1 MAKRKTHRKSKPMAR
16 RKPDGKSS
24 VSRPVAYITRTS
36 VCMPNA
42 PVENDEVEAILGQVG
57 ERPSRARRIVQRS
70 NGIRRR
76 HYVIDPATGEPNYTN
91 AALTAEAIRGLLGR
105 GFTLDDMACLVCG
118 TSNPDQLMPNHAV
131 MVHGELGA
139 PVCEVAATAGVCL
152 SGATAL
158 KYGWMA
164 VVSGSTHNAIVTGS
178 EVASLGLRA
187 QNYDAERPEDAQ
199 ALEAH
204 PELAFEK
211 DFLRWML
218 SDGAG
223 AWLIEPAPRPGL
235 NLRVEWID
243 IFSYA
248 HALPACMYTGAEKQT
263 DGTLRG
269 WMRYSPREREAK
281 SVFTL
286 KQDVRLLND
295 SVVDYTLVKPLRR
308 VLAQRALSTSDVDWF
323 LPHMSSEYFRAPVA
337 VGLKRAGLPIPP
349 ERWFTNLAWMGNTG
363 SASIYIALDELLRSG
378 KVRDGQHLLC
388 FVPESGR
395 FSSGFIYLTATA
407 HA

>member
-1 MAKRKTHRKSKPMAR
+1 MSNA
-16 RKPDGKSS
+16 
-24 VSRPVAYITRTS
+24 AYITRS
-36 VCMPNA
+36 AVCLPNP
-42 PVENDEVEAILGQVG
+42 PVENDQVETILGQVG
-57 ERPSRARRIVQRS
+57 ERPSRARRLVQRS

-76 HYVIDPATGEPNYTN
+76 YYVIDPATGKPNYTN
-91 AALTAEAIRGLLGR
+91 ASLTATAVRGLVGD
-105 GFTLDDMACLVCG
+105 GFKLDDLACLVCG

-139 PVCEVAATAGVCL
+139 PVCEAVATAGVCL

-158 KYGWMA
+158 KYGWMSVASGGTRNA
-164 VVSGSTHNAIVTGS
+164 VVTGS
-178 EVASLGLRA
+178 EVASLVLLA
-187 QNYDAERPEDAQ
+187 QNYGVERANGVPV
-199 ALEAH
+199 LEADS
-204 PELAFEK
+204 ELAFER

-223 AWLIEPAPRPGL
+223 ALLLEPEPRHGL
-235 NLRVEWID
+235 NLRVDWID

-248 HALPACMYTGAEKQT
+248 HELPACMYMGAEKQS

-269 WMRYSPREREAK
+269 WMGYSALERGAN

-295 SVVDYTLVKPLRR
+295 SVVDYTLVKPLQR
-308 VLAQRALSTSDVDWF
+308 VIAQRSLSAREVDWF

-337 VGLKRAGLPIPP
+337 DGIARAGLPIPA
-349 ERWFTNLAWMGNTG
+349 ERWFTNLEWVGNVG
-363 SASIYIALDELLRSG
+363 SASIYIMLDELLKSG
-378 KVRDGQHLLC
+378 KLREGQHLLC

-395 FSSGFIYLTATA
+395 FSSGFIYLTVTT

>member
-1 MAKRKTHRKSKPMAR
+1 MSN
-16 RKPDGKSS
+16 S
-24 VSRPVAYITRTS
+24 AYITRS
-36 VCMPNA
+36 AVCLPNP
-42 PVENDEVEAILGQVG
+42 PVENDQVETILGQVG
-57 ERPSRARRIVQRS
+57 ERPSRARRVVQRS

-76 HYVIDPATGEPNYTN
+76 YYVIDPATGKPNYTN
-91 AALTAEAIRGLLGR
+91 ASLTATAVRGLVGD
-105 GFTLDDMACLVCG
+105 GFKLDDLACLVCG

-139 PVCEVAATAGVCL
+139 PVCEAVATAGVCL

-158 KYGWMA
+158 KYGWMSVASGGTRNA
-164 VVSGSTHNAIVTGS
+164 VVTGS
-178 EVASLGLRA
+178 EVASLVLLA
-187 QNYDAERPEDAQ
+187 QNYAVERANGVPV
-199 ALEAH
+199 LEADS
-204 PELAFEK
+204 ELAFER

-223 AWLIEPAPRPGL
+223 ALLLEPEPRHGL
-235 NLRVEWID
+235 NLRVDWID

-248 HALPACMYTGAEKQT
+248 HELPACMYMGAEKQS

-269 WMRYSPREREAK
+269 WMGYPAGERGAN

-295 SVVDYTLVKPLRR
+295 SVVDYTLVKPLQR
-308 VLAQRALSTSDVDWF
+308 VIAQRSLSARAVDWF
-323 LPHMSSEYFRAPVA
+323 LPHMSSEYFRVPVA
-337 VGLKRAGLPIPP
+337 DGIARAGLPIPA
-349 ERWFTNLAWMGNTG
+349 ERWFTNLEWVGNVG
-363 SASIYIALDELLRSG
+363 SASIYIMLDELLKSG
-378 KVRDGQHLLC
+378 KLREGQHLLC

-395 FSSGFIYLTATA
+395 FSSGFIYLTVTT